1 MTENTVG
8 REPIQIVEIVQ
19 PRCANTFGSAP
30 CTATAS
36 AGSECY
42 NTRKTCQDP
51 ANYSGTKS
59 LTWRFSKPSA
69 RRTMDTYTASSGDFA
84 SNPYPSLLSAS
95 TSPTII
101 NAGGTSKSMSAF
113 GVRATL
119 TVTLQD
125 HPDTD
130 SFADPYVSTR
140 SYIPVNQGTFWGKWL
155 ARNPYY
161 NKYIIR
167 VYDGYHGQALG
178 SMQSR
183 EYMIDH
189 IDLNSASGTV
199 TITSKDPLRLADSD
213 RSMIPP
219 ISDMKLKADI
229 TNVATAVSVLCVSTT
244 VNDDLFD
251 TVTRYVL
258 IGDEI
263 ISYTGTT
270 ETIAN
275 VEYALTGV
283 VRGVLGTTADAHSL
297 DDSLQRV
304 ASWSAASLETIIED
318 LLGTQSGIS
327 MPSAYMPTADWLSE
341 VTGFAPEFGTMTA
354 YITEPMAVN
363 KLIGEMAEQCG
374 FYIWWDERAKEIKLR
389 FIRPPSDAPTVLTE
403 AYHIQRDSVSIVQDQ
418 AQRISRVF
426 VSYNPFNVAHMDKKE
441 DYANAYIALDASAE
455 SSDQY
460 DEIRTKSIL
469 SRWLSAEVQAGGTA
483 AKLLSRYRDTMQT
496 ISFRLDAKDKAL
508 WTGDVVDLEHRS
520 LQQYD
525 GSTDTRRYQIISAE
539 EVGGEMVKY
548 KAQALEFTGNFARW
562 MDSSA
567 PDYATATD
575 AEKDAGG
582 WWSDTGGLMLDGS
595 DGYKWQ

>member
-1 MTENTVG
+1 M
-8 REPIQIVEIVQ
+8 
-19 PRCANTFGSAP
+19 
-30 CTATAS
+30 
-36 AGSECY
+36 
-42 NTRKTCQDP
+42 
-51 ANYSGTKS
+51 
-59 LTWRFSKPSA
+59 
-69 RRTMDTYTASSGDFA
+69 
-84 SNPYPSLLSAS
+84 
-95 TSPTII
+95 
-101 NAGGTSKSMSAF
+101 
-113 GVRATL
+113 
-119 TVTLQD
+119 
-125 HPDTD
+125 
-130 SFADPYVSTR
+130 
-140 SYIPVNQGTFWGKWL
+140 
-155 ARNPYY
+155 
-161 NKYIIR
+161 
-167 VYDGYHGQALG
+167 
-178 SMQSR
+178 
-183 EYMIDH
+183 
-189 IDLNSASGTV
+189 
-199 TITSKDPLRLADSD
+199 
-213 RSMIPP
+213 
-219 ISDMKLKADI
+219 
-229 TNVATAVSVLCVSTT
+229 
-244 VNDDLFD
+244 
-251 TVTRYVL
+251 
-258 IGDEI
+258 
-263 ISYTGTT
+263 
-270 ETIAN
+270 
-275 VEYALTGV
+275 
-283 VRGVLGTTADAHSL
+283 
-297 DDSLQRV
+297 QRV

-327 MPSAYMPTADWLSE
+327 MPSAYIPTADWLSE

-389 FIRPPSDAPTVLTE
+389 FIRPPSDAPVVLTE

-426 VSYNPFNVAHMDKKE
+426 VSYNPFSVVKMAKKE

-469 SRWLSAEVQAGGTA
+469 SRWLSTETQAGGTA

-520 LQQYD
+520 LQQAD